1 MNKSESKYFNTAR
14 FFDEALINI
23 LNKKE
28 YQFITV
34 KEICKEAGVNRSTFY
49 LHYETINDLLEE
61 TIEYYE
67 NKFFFSFQNQQSD
80 FVNQITTIEFAKL
93 DLITPAYLTPYLTY
107 VKENKKLFKAFIGH
121 PKTMNADKSYR
132 QLSERIFMPI
142 LSRFNIPAAKQ
153 PFYISYF
160 IHGMM
165 AIMEEW
171 IKEGCMTP
179 IDEVIEIITN
189 CVKHTNNGSII

>member
-28 YQFITV
+28 YQYITV

-67 NKFFFSFQNQQSD
+67 NKFFSSFQDQQSD
-80 FVNQITTIEFAKL
+80 FVNQISTIEFAKL
-93 DLITPAYLTPYLTY
+93 DLITPTYLTPYLAY
-107 VKENKKLFKAFIGH
+107 VKENKKLFKAFFGR

-132 QLSERIFMPI
+132 QLSEKIFMPI
-142 LSRFNIPAAKQ
+142 LSRFNIPTEKQ

-165 AIMEEW
+165 AIVEEW

-179 IDEVIEIITN
+179 IDEVIEVIIN
-189 CVKHTNNGSII
+189 CVKHNNDSN